1 MCNVDATAAAAASWR
16 KIDAFQSTCRCA
28 VLKPALLLSETAMQT
43 KQHTAPSFITK
54 VETLKL
60 QQAAHGTSTR
70 IERVWRALSD
80 AVKARFIV
88 DGQLRSLY
96 V

>member
-1 MCNVDATAAAAASWR
+1 MLSNPLVAALRDSDADKAA
-16 KIDAFQSTCRCA
+16 
-28 VLKPALLLSETAMQT
+28 
-43 KQHTAPSFITK
+43 HAPSFITE